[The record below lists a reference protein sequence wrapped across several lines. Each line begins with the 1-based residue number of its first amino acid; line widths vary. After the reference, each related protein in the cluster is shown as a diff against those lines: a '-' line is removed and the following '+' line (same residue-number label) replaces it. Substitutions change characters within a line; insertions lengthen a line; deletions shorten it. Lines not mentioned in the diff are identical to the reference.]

1 MITRFVVL
9 LALAPICAPP
19 QDGEMGEARKYRIL
33 YAGLK
38 GDAREERF
46 VKLLK
51 ERFDKVDSIGLQS
64 LSAEAA
70 NGYDVVVAD
79 WGRRY
84 KGKGFSSENSPKLQL
99 SPNFARPIV
108 MIGAVAGEIQRRTKI
123 NWL

>member
-1 MITRFVVL
+1 MIARIAAVL
-9 LALAPICAPP
+9 AIAPVLAFP
-19 QDGEMGEARKYRIL
+19 QADEMGEARKYKIL
-33 YAGLK
+33 YAGLQ
-38 GDAREERF
+38 GDPREERF

-99 SPNFARPIV
+99 SNNFSRPIV
-108 MIGAVAGEIQRRTKI
+108 MIGAVAGEIQRRSKI